1 MHVKNVK
8 KREILEFK
16 DFLKVINDP
25 WNKKNFNK
33 EAKNRSTFHEIK
45 LEKPYEYVGYGD
57 AIFKNQSKIDYPGYG
72 ATESGSAANMGT
84 GTE

>member
-1 MHVKNVK
+1 MHQKDVK

-25 WNKKNFNK
+25 WNPKNMSK
-33 EAKNRSTFHEIK
+33 EDRSHFHEIK

-57 AIFKNQSKIDYPGYG
+57 SIFKHQSKIDYAGRG
-72 ATESGSAANMGT
+72 ATESGIASTMGEP
-84 GTE
+84 GE

>member
-1 MHVKNVK
+1 MNIKNVK

-25 WNKKNFNK
+25 WNPKNMSK
-33 EAKNRSTFHEIK
+33 EDRSPFHEIK

-57 AIFKNQSKIDYPGYG
+57 AIFKNQSKINYPGNG
-72 ATESGSAANMGT
+72 AVESGGASNMGDATE
-84 GTE
+84 

>member
-1 MHVKNVK
+1 MNIKNVK

-25 WNKKNFNK
+25 WNPKNLSK
-33 EAKNRSTFHEIK
+33 EDRSPFHKIK

-57 AIFKNQSKIDYPGYG
+57 AIFKHQSKIDYPGKG
-72 ATESGSAANMGT
+72 AQESLGASEMGE

>member
-1 MHVKNVK
+1 MHIKDTK

-33 EAKNRSTFHEIK
+33 EVLNRSPFNEIK

-57 AIFKNQSKIDYPGYG
+57 AIFNNQSKINYG
-72 ATESGSAANMGT
+72 ANSPQESGNAAN
-84 GTE
+84 EEKSEE